1 MQPRKW
7 SETHLKRAV
16 HDSTSI
22 RQTLRHLGLAPA
34 GGNYV
39 QIKKYLKLLDLDTSH
54 FKGHAWNKGLK
65 GTSKPTLALE
75 QVLVAGSGLQS
86 FKLKRRLFAAGL
98 KPQYCEECGWSR
110 RTPDGRLPLEVH
122 HINGDPA
129 DNRLA
134 NLQILCPNCHSLKPH
149 YRGRNRKASQ

>member
-16 HDSTSI
+16 HDSTTI
-22 RQTLRHLGLAPA
+22 RHTLRHLGLAPS

-86 FKLKRRLFAAGL
+86 LQLKRRLFAAGL
-98 KPQYCEECGWSR
+98 RPR
-110 RTPDGRLPLEVH
+110 RVAE
-122 HINGDPA
+122 
-129 DNRLA
+129 
-134 NLQILCPNCHSLKPH
+134 
-149 YRGRNRKASQ
+149 

>member
-65 GTSKPTLALE
+65 GPAKPSLVGASACRRKWPSELQAE
-75 QVLVAGSGLQS
+75 EEAVCSRPKAAVL
-86 FKLKRRLFAAGL
+86 
-98 KPQYCEECGWSR
+98 
-110 RTPDGRLPLEVH
+110 
-122 HINGDPA
+122 
-129 DNRLA
+129 
-134 NLQILCPNCHSLKPH
+134 
-149 YRGRNRKASQ
+149 

>member
-65 GTSKPTLALE
+65 GTAKPSLALE

>member
-16 HDSTSI
+16 HDSTGI
-22 RQTLRHLGLAPA
+22 RQTLRH
-34 GGNYV
+34 
-39 QIKKYLKLLDLDTSH
+39 LDLDTSH

-65 GTSKPTLALE
+65 GASKPSLALE

-98 KPQYCEECGWSR
+98 KPQYCEECGW
-110 RTPDGRLPLEVH
+110 
-122 HINGDPA
+122 
-129 DNRLA
+129 
-134 NLQILCPNCHSLKPH
+134 
-149 YRGRNRKASQ
+149 KASQ